1 MTDSP
6 LKMRIQ
12 DDRKNAMRNQ
22 DKQRLGVIQLIMA
35 AVKQWEVDERKEMT
49 DQQMLLILDK
59 MVKQR
64 RDSITQFQAGNR
76 QDLAD
81 KESYELQVIQEYLPT
96 ALSVDEISNMIKSAI
111 AQTGAQGQQDMG
123 KVMAILKPQIQ
134 GRADMGAVSVQI
146 KQLLTPT
153 G

>member
-1 MTDSP
+1 MTDSA

-12 DDRKNAMRNQ
+12 EDRKTAMRNQ

-76 QDLAD
+76 PDLAD
-81 KESYELQVIQEYLPT
+81 KENYELAVIQEFLPS
-96 ALSVDEISNMIKSAI
+96 ALSADEIANLIKSAI
-111 AQTGAQGQQDMG
+111 AQTSAQGHQDMG
-123 KVMAILKPQIQ
+123 KVLAILKPQIQ
-134 GRADMGAVSVQI
+134 GRADMAAVSAEI
-146 KQLLTPT
+146 KKLLS
-153 G
+153 

>member
-1 MTDSP
+1 MTDSA

-12 DDRKNAMRNQ
+12 EDRKTAMRNQ

-76 QDLAD
+76 PDLAD
-81 KESYELQVIQEYLPT
+81 KENYELAVIQEFLPS
-96 ALSVDEISNMIKSAI
+96 ALSTDEIANLIKSAI
-111 AQTGAQGQQDMG
+111 AQTSAQSQQDMG

-134 GRADMGAVSVQI
+134 GRADMAAVSAEI
-146 KQLLTPT
+146 KKLLS
-153 G
+153 

>member
-1 MTDSP
+1 MTDSA
-6 LKMRIQ
+6 LKIRIQ
-12 DDRKNAMRNQ
+12 EDRKTAMRNQ

-49 DQQMLLILDK
+49 DQQLLVILDK

-64 RDSITQFQAGNR
+64 RDSISQFTAGNR

-81 KESYELQVIQEYLPT
+81 KETYELNIIQEYLPS
-96 ALSVDEISNMIKSAI
+96 ALSIDEITQLIQSAI
-111 AQTGAQGQQDMG
+111 TETGAKGPQDMG

-134 GRADMGAVSVQI
+134 GRADMGAVSAEI
-146 KQLLTPT
+146 KKLLSAA
-153 G
+153 

>member
-146 KQLLTPT
+146 KQLLTPA

>member
-1 MTDSP
+1 MTDSA
-6 LKMRIQ
+6 LKIRIQ
-12 DDRKNAMRNQ
+12 EDRKTAMRNQ

-49 DQQMLLILDK
+49 DQQLLVILDK

-64 RDSITQFQAGNR
+64 RDSISQFTAGNR

-81 KESYELQVIQEYLPT
+81 KETYELNIIQEYLPS
-96 ALSVDEISNMIKSAI
+96 ALSIDEITQLIQSAI
-111 AQTGAQGQQDMG
+111 TETEAKGPQDMG

-134 GRADMGAVSVQI
+134 GRADMGAVSAEI
-146 KQLLTPT
+146 KKLLSAA
-153 G
+153 

>member
-1 MTDSP
+1 MTNSP

-22 DKQRLGVIQLIMA
+22 DKQRLGVIQLMMA

-134 GRADMGAVSVQI
+134 GRADMGAVSAQI

>member
-1 MTDSP
+1 MTDSA

-12 DDRKNAMRNQ
+12 EDRKTAMRNQ

-49 DQQMLLILDK
+49 DQQLLVILDK

-76 QDLAD
+76 QDLVD
-81 KESYELQVIQEYLPT
+81 KETYELHVIQEYLPS
-96 ALSVDEISNMIKSAI
+96 ALSSDEISNLIKAAI

-134 GRADMGAVSVQI
+134 GRADMGAVSAQI
-146 KQLLTPT
+146 KQLLTPAS
-153 G
+153 

>member
-1 MTDSP
+1 MTDSA

-12 DDRKNAMRNQ
+12 EDRKTAMRNQ

-64 RDSITQFQAGNR
+64 RDSISQFQTGNR
-76 QDLAD
+76 PDLAE
-81 KESYELQVIQEYLPT
+81 KESYELQVIQEYLPS
-96 ALSVDEISNMIKSAI
+96 ALSADEIANLIKTAI
-111 AQTGAQGQQDMG
+111 SQTGAQGQQDMG

-134 GRADMGAVSVQI
+134 GRADMAAVSSQI

-153 G
+153 S